1 MEGNQHRNP
10 KFYVVL
16 SYMRPL
22 FDYVTNQ
29 GKPIDSM
36 LALLGLTEAE
46 LKNGD
51 RRVSD
56 ESVDRLFA
64 EAERLCDDPNV
75 GLHIGQTMRASH
87 LGILGM
93 LVMTCANAR
102 EAFDLVL
109 RYQNLIGNG
118 GEVAIEEHGDEIEFS
133 YFPVNGREPYG
144 RHNIEFCFA
153 GWNAQVTLLA
163 GAQFK
168 PTRMALPY
176 PRPENVDD
184 LHAIFGCD
192 ISFDAPKACAYFP
205 ASYVDAPLFS
215 AEPQLKTVLE
225 TKARQRLRDWQ
236 GEQMAGSPVVAQ
248 TKQAIAEAIA
258 FGVPTI
264 DDIAEAM
271 MMSSRTLQRQLEN
284 LGSSYKELLDS
295 VRADLASKYMGQ
307 QELSILDVAFMLGFS
322 EQSSFQRAFK
332 RWFGAT
338 PGAYRRELKQ
348 QDS

>member
-1 MEGNQHRNP
+1 MEGNPHANP

-16 SYMRPL
+16 SYLRPL

-36 LALLGLTEAE
+36 LALLGLTEVE

-56 ESVDRLFA
+56 ESVDGLFA

-93 LVMTCANAR
+93 MVMTCATAR

-118 GEVAIEEHGDEIEFS
+118 GDVAIEQQGDEIEFS

-144 RHNIEFCFA
+144 RHNTEFCFA
-153 GWNAQVTLLA
+153 GWNAQATLLA

-168 PTRMALPY
+168 PTRMTLPY
-176 PRPENVDD
+176 PRPDNIDD
-184 LHAIFGCD
+184 HRAVFGCEFA
-192 ISFDAPKACAYFP
+192 FDAPKACAYFP
-205 ASYVDAPLFS
+205 ASYLDVPLFA
-215 AEPQLKTVLE
+215 AEPQLKSVLE
-225 TKARQRLRDWQ
+225 VQARQRLREWQ
-236 GEQMAGSPVVAQ
+236 GEQVDGSPLVAK

-258 FGVPTI
+258 FGVPSV
-264 DDIAEAM
+264 DEIAEAM
-271 MMSSRTLQRQLEN
+271 NVSSRTLQRQLES

-295 VRADLASKYMGQ
+295 VRADLASKYMGR